1 MEHNEGFNEKEEAG
15 HPNKPEIIRYSKEKK
30 CSYIKNS
37 IKIGSAIIAVFLLGW
52 FGGKSSLS
60 QFVDRKMGFASDF
73 RSKEEVIATALQNIS
88 PSLVTISDA
97 GEKLLNKTLE
107 EGNLTGVVVREN
119 GLILTSYSIIK
130 DYEDL
135 YVKISGSS
143 GEPLQGQLIFFN
155 ENMDVAL
162 VKIEDEQLVPAKF
175 VDPVSVR
182 EGTLVLAVG
191 NAVCSEY
198 VGLVT
203 SGIVNSTNGSVYSS
217 TAGKKYRLIQVDSK
231 FSQGNYGG
239 AVVNID
245 GEVIGICSKA
255 LTQRQNDGYYSLID
269 AQAIKEITNDFF
281 VGMDKLGISGNA
293 IKDTDK
299 DSLEGVYIVN
309 VKSGKAADK
318 AGIKPT
324 DIIVKI
330 NGEKVKSPQE
340 IFEAVIGCKEGEK
353 ISVTI
358 LRDGV
363 ETNKD
368 IILK

>member
-119 GLILTSYSIIK
+119 GLILTSYSTIK

-255 LTQRQNDGYYSLID
+255 LTQRQNDGY
-269 AQAIKEITNDFF
+269 
-281 VGMDKLGISGNA
+281 
-293 IKDTDK
+293 
-299 DSLEGVYIVN
+299 
-309 VKSGKAADK
+309 
-318 AGIKPT
+318 
-324 DIIVKI
+324 
-330 NGEKVKSPQE
+330 
-340 IFEAVIGCKEGEK
+340 
-353 ISVTI
+353 
-358 LRDGV
+358 
-363 ETNKD
+363 
-368 IILK
+368 